1 MEDDRGVERE
11 GREAVAELVEQ
22 WRYAGSLIPQIADL
36 PRNGH
41 LALVGTPD
49 FPLAAEPRKLH
60 SIL

>member
-41 LALVGTPD
+41 LALGRYARPPARRRT
-49 FPLAAEPRKLH
+49 A
-60 SIL
+60 